1 MYNKQSLQYRNRGS
15 QPPIQQAPAVS
26 FSSGMTSEQKY
37 QSIVDSV
44 QISLAGRADQSFK
57 GCQMHPKASPKC
69 RKCQIIIQDSLKSS
83 K

>member
-1 MYNKQSLQYRNRGS
+1 MYNKQTFQYQNRRS
-15 QPPIQQAPAVS
+15 QPQIQQAPAVS

-44 QISLAGRADQSFK
+44 QISLSGRADQSVK
-57 GCQMHPKASPKC
+57 GCQMHPKASQKC
-69 RKCQIIIQDSLKSS
+69 RKCQTIIQDSLKSS